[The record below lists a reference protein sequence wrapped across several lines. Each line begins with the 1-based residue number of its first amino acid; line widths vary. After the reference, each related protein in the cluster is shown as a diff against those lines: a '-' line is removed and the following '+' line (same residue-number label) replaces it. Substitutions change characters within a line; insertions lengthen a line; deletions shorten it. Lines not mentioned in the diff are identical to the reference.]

1 MLKLYRCEKIMINT
15 YNHMKIKTSYLFL
28 IIIAFSFSISGCK
41 KEDAPIIP
49 AVNAGDL
56 ISYELIGTLST
67 SAIDSIRT
75 KTLTT
80 FLSSANI
87 KADQY
92 VNRFSLPKFAVKL
105 YRIKYFS
112 IIPELGNKSTIATGL
127 IAIPETSLT
136 ELPMISYQHGT
147 VFYKVMVPSVYDFS
161 DETKFMVQ
169 QFASQGYIL
178 IAADYFG
185 LGNTSTE
192 ANSYFVRYSTEQAC
206 LDLYK
211 ASQKVLEAQNVK
223 MSKFFV
229 SGWSQGAY
237 NTMLFLRRL
246 EKENIPVKAA
256 FTAAA
261 PLDPQLFVTRG
272 LFNPRPFDAVYTV
285 PALCNVMFSIEKYNK
300 LDVTKKYIKS
310 EYYSKAKNF
319 YEFKLDYLQ
328 FMAEVPKQL
337 DSVFTTDFYQDA
349 KSVNTPF
356 WQILASSEAYR
367 WLSPTPLRA
376 YYGLQDEAV
385 PEYISTLAVDY
396 MKILGKANGQT
407 FNAGANAD
415 HRNTFIESIV
425 DAKTWIDSY

>member
-1 MLKLYRCEKIMINT
+1 MKLKSI
-15 YNHMKIKTSYLFL
+15 
-28 IIIAFSFSISGCK
+28 FSISIIVLITFFFSACK
-41 KEDAPIIP
+41 KDELP
-49 AVNAGDL
+49 AVEVVVNAGDL
-56 ISYELIGTLST
+56 ISYELIDSIGVSE
-67 SAIDSIRT
+67 IDEIRT

-80 FLSSANI
+80 FLSDANI
-87 KADQY
+87 QADQY
-92 VNRFSLPKFAVKL
+92 VNRFSLPKNGVKL
-105 YRIKYFS
+105 YRVKYQS
-112 IIPELGNKSTIATGL
+112 IITELGNKPTIATGL
-127 IAIPETSLT
+127 IAIPVTTSS
-136 ELPMISYQHGT
+136 EMPMISYQHGT
-147 VFYKVMVPSVYDFS
+147 VFYKAMVPSEYIYS

-185 LGNTSTE
+185 LGSTSTE
-192 ANSYFVRYSTEQAC
+192 ANTYFVRYSTEQAC

-211 ASQKVLEAQNVK
+211 AAQKIIEAQNIK

-229 SGWSQGAY
+229 NGWSQGAY

-285 PALCNVMFSIEKYNK
+285 PALCNVMFSVEKYNN
-300 LDVTKKYIKS
+300 LEGVTKKYIKPD
-310 EYYSKAKNF
+310 YYQKARDF
-319 YEFKLDYLQ
+319 YEFKLDYFA
-328 FMAEVPKQL
+328 FMASVPKQL
-337 DSVFTTDFYQDA
+337 DSVFTDDFFKEG

-356 WQILASSEAYR
+356 WKILASSEAYR

-376 YYGLQDEAV
+376 YYGLKDEAV

-396 MKILGKANGQT
+396 MKTLGKTNAAS

-415 HRNTFIESIV
+415 HRNTYIESLV
-425 DAKTWIDSY
+425 DAKTWIDAF